1 MIYGESEECKRMFV
15 RKSILLSVLICL
27 VCFFSTL
34 ASTQEFNNQ
43 PYKIIKTSELKVLC
57 DSKAK
62 DFLVID
68 TRNPEEFQD
77 VHIPRAINI
86 PQKKFDVYKHLLPE
100 EKTTRF
106 VFYCNG
112 VK

>member
-1 MIYGESEECKRMFV
+1 MFV
-15 RKSILLSVLICL
+15 RKSILLAVVICL

-34 ASTQEFNNQ
+34 ASTQGSSNQ
-43 PYKIIKTSELKVLC
+43 PYAIITTAELKILC

-68 TRNPEEFQD
+68 TRNPEEFQE
-77 VHIPRAINI
+77 VHIPGAINI
-86 PQKKFDVYKHLLPE
+86 PQKKFDVYKHLLPD
-100 EKTTRF
+100 EKTTRL

>member
-1 MIYGESEECKRMFV
+1 MFV

-62 DFLVID
+62 DFLWID
-68 TRNPEEFQD
+68 TRNPEEFQ
-77 VHIPRAINI
+77 VAQIPRPINI
-86 PQKKFDVYKHLLPE
+86 PKKKLDVNKHW
-100 EKTTRF
+100 
-106 VFYCNG
+106 
-112 VK
+112 